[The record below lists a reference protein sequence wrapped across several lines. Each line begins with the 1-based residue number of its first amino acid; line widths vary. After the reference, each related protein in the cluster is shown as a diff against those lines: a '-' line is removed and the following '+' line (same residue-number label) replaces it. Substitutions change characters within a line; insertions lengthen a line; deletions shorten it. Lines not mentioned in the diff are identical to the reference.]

1 MPPAIKKTINYPYL
15 LFSVSLLLFII
26 TSPPVPGTT
35 AILAGAEI
43 EYPPYSIVNAHGQAD
58 GFAVELL
65 RGTLKIMGY
74 EVSFR
79 TDTWDKI
86 KQALEAGEV
95 EVLPL
100 VGRTPEREDIFDFTF
115 PYLTMHGTILVHEDT
130 RSINTLED
138 LADKTVAV
146 MRSDNSE
153 EFARRTLLRSEI
165 IAVETFPEALRML
178 SEKTVDAVLIQRLV
192 AIELMRKLNITNLSM
207 TGPPL
212 TDFSQTFCFAVPEG
226 NSSLL
231 AVLNEG
237 LSTIIANGTYNTL
250 YTKWFGPSQTTGN
263 KYSRIIVGGDNAY
276 PPYEFIDEN
285 GQPAGYNVD
294 LTRAIAEEIGIDVEI
309 VLDDWSKTY
318 SRLLNN
324 EIDLIQGVFYSLARD
339 EFLDFS
345 QPHTVVSHVIVTRT
359 GEHKELTTLEDLK
372 GLQILVMDQDIMHD
386 RAVEA
391 GLETYLIPTANQE
404 TALRML
410 AEGTGD
416 CVLAAEMPALYWI
429 ESNRWNNLEIGE
441 RVLHPEYCFAALDAS
456 PEPIL
461 MEFSEALAAL
471 KSNGTYKEIYTR
483 WFGVY
488 EQQQPTPLDIL
499 KAFAYV
505 FIPILLILFLISLWT
520 IMLRKKVT
528 KRTAE
533 LQKTTE
539 KLQAEIIHTQQA
551 ERKIRESEAKF
562 REYVENSPN
571 AIFVCD
577 EKGDYL
583 EVNSS
588 AEKMTGYD
596 KSELLSMNVK
606 DFAVDDDDEQPVIQV
621 SQAIL
626 RNGKGARTLRY
637 RRKDGSCGYW
647 TLNAVALSMNRFLGF
662 TVDVTP
668 LVEAQQQNL
677 AEKERLN
684 VTLRSIGDG
693 VITTDNGGKV
703 LIINQA
709 AEKLTGWS
717 QSEAQGKLLSEVFHI
732 INEQTGELCENPVD
746 KVLQQGI
753 IVELANHTVLISKTG
768 ERFAIADSG
777 APIRSQEGDI
787 IGVVLVFRDQTEEK
801 RIQRQTQIRLNLLDY
816 ASSHSLVD
824 TLQKALDEICELTNS
839 RIGFYHLVDND
850 QKTLL
855 HQQWS
860 TAALNKY
867 CQTGEGSIHY
877 DIDQAGVWSDCIRAA
892 RPVIHNDYA
901 SLLHKKP
908 LPAGL
913 PEMTRELVVPV
924 MRKGKA
930 VAVLGLGNKAGDYTD
945 RDVETAEYLADVT
958 WELIEHKR
966 FEEQL
971 KHNHYLMSYVI
982 EHSQSAIAVHD
993 KDLNYIY
1000 VSQQYLNSY
1009 KIAEQDIIG
1018 RHHYEVF
1025 PDLPQKWRDVHKKAL
1040 MGEVSSAED
1049 DPFIREDGTV
1059 DWTRWECR
1067 PWYEL
1072 DGSIGGLIVYTE
1084 VINERKRQ
1092 EDEQKKLQDQLFQ
1105 ARKMESIGR
1114 LAGGVAHDYNN
1125 MLSVIRGY
1133 AEMALEKTDP
1143 SNTLHSDLEEI
1154 LKAADRSVD
1163 ITRQLLAFSRKQTI
1177 TPRIL
1182 DLNVTVEKMLKML
1195 RKLIGEDIEL
1205 IWIPDESP
1213 GLVHIDPSQVDQI
1226 LANLCVNARDAISG
1240 VGKITIEVSKVDI
1253 SEEYGGMDAGR
1264 SMNAGRS
1271 MDAGRIYG
1279 DCLPGRFS
1287 RLTVSDSGSGMDKE
1301 TLEMLFEPFF
1311 TTKRPGDGTG
1321 LGLATVYGII
1331 KQNNGF
1337 IQVCSELGSGTV
1349 FKVYLPSAEGEISH
1363 AVQYERSL
1371 PAAMGQGELI
1381 LLAEDEPE
1389 IRKLTRTMLESL
1401 NYRVLDEKTPEEAI
1415 RKARE
1420 YREHITLL
1428 ITDVVMPEMNGRE
1441 LAQKI
1446 TDIIPGIKVLYISG
1460 YTADVIVRRGVLD
1473 GEVSFLQK
1481 PFTKPDLA
1489 TKVSDT
1495 LRGHSQ

>member
-1 MPPAIKKTINYPYL
+1 MSPVLKKIINYPYL
-15 LFSVSLLLFII
+15 LFSAYLLMFIAA
-26 TSPPVPGTT
+26 SAPVPAAD

-43 EYPPYSIVNAHGQAD
+43 AYPPYSIVNAHGQAD

-65 RGTLKIMGY
+65 RETLHIMGS
-74 EVSFR
+74 EVRFR
-79 TDTWDKI
+79 TDTWDTV

-100 VGRTPEREDIFDFTF
+100 VGRTPERENIFDFTF

-138 LADKTVAV
+138 LAAKKVAV

-153 EFARRTLLRSEI
+153 EFSRRTLLQSEI
-165 IAVETFPEALRML
+165 IAVETFPEALAML

-192 AIELMRKLNITNLSM
+192 AIELMRQLNITTLRM

-212 TDFSQTFCFAVPEG
+212 MDFSQTFCFAVSEG

-231 AVLNEG
+231 AMLNEG

-250 YTKWFGPSQTTGN
+250 YTKWFGPPLTTGN
-263 KYSRIIVGGDNAY
+263 RYSRIIVGGDNAY

-285 GQPAGYNVD
+285 GQPAGFNID
-294 LTRAIAEEIGIDVEI
+294 LTRAIAEEIGADVEI
-309 VLDDWSKTY
+309 VLDAWAKTY

-359 GEHKELTTLEDLK
+359 GEHKELSTLEDLK
-372 GLQILVMDQDIMHD
+372 GLQILVMEQDIMHN

-391 GLETYLIPTANQE
+391 GLESYLIPTVNQE
-404 TALRML
+404 TALRLL
-410 AEGTGD
+410 AGGTGD
-416 CVLAAEMPALYWI
+416 CVLAAEMPAQYWI
-429 ESNRWNNLEIGE
+429 ETNGWSNLEIGE
-441 RVLHPEYCFAALDAS
+441 RVLSPEYCFAALDAS
-456 PEPIL
+456 PEPTL

-471 KSNGTYKEIYTR
+471 KANGTYKEIYTR
-483 WFGVY
+483 WFSVY
-488 EQQQPTPLDIL
+488 EQQQQPSTIDIL
-499 KAFAYV
+499 KTFAYV
-505 FIPILLILFLISLWT
+505 FIPILLIILLISLWS

-528 KRTAE
+528 ERTAE
-533 LQKTTE
+533 LQETTE
-539 KLQAEIIHTQQA
+539 KLQEEVIHTQQA

-571 AIFVCD
+571 AVFVCD
-577 EKGDYL
+577 EKGDYI
-583 EVNSS
+583 EINSA

-596 KSELLSMNVK
+596 KSELLAMNVR
-606 DFAVDDDDEQPVIQV
+606 DFAVDGDEQPVIQA
-621 SQAIL
+621 SRKIL
-626 RNGKGARTLRY
+626 RNGRDTRVLRY

-647 TLNAVALSMNRFLGF
+647 TLNAVALSQNRFLGF

-668 LVEAQQQNL
+668 LVEAQQLNL

-693 VITTDNGGKV
+693 VITTDNDGRV

-732 INEQTGELCENPVD
+732 INEQTGQLCENPVD
-746 KVLQQGI
+746 KVLQQGV
-753 IVELANHTVLISKTG
+753 IVELANHTVLISKSG

-801 RIQRQTQIRLNLLDY
+801 RSQRQTQIRLNLLEY
-816 ASSHSLVD
+816 ASSHSLED
-824 TLQKALDEICELTNS
+824 LLQKALDEICELTS
-839 RIGFYHLVDND
+839 SPIGFYHLVDSD

-855 HQQWS
+855 KQQWS
-860 TAALNKY
+860 TATLNRY
-867 CQTGEGSIHY
+867 CRTGEGSIHY
-877 DIDQAGVWSDCIRAA
+877 DIDQAGVWGDCIRAA

-908 LPAGL
+908 LPEGH
-913 PEMTRELVVPV
+913 PELTRELVVPV
-924 MRKGKA
+924 MRNGKA
-930 VAVLGLGNKAGDYTD
+930 VAILGLGNKASDYTD
-945 RDVETAEYLADVT
+945 RNVETAAYLADVT
-958 WELIEHKR
+958 WELLEHKR

-1009 KIAEQDIIG
+1009 NVAEQDIIG

-1025 PDLPQKWRDVHKKAL
+1025 PDLPQKWRDVHQKAL

-1049 DPFIREDGTV
+1049 DPYIHEDGTV

-1072 DGSIGGLIVYTE
+1072 DGTIGGLIVYTE

-1092 EDEQKKLQDQLFQ
+1092 EEEQKKLQAQLFQ

-1133 AEMALEKTDP
+1133 TEMALEKTAP
-1143 SNTLHSDLEEI
+1143 STALHSDLEEI
-1154 LKAADRSVD
+1154 MKAADRSVD
-1163 ITRQLLAFSRKQTI
+1163 ITRQLLAFSRKQAI
-1177 TPRIL
+1177 TPRVL
-1182 DLNVTVEKMLKML
+1182 DLNTAVEKMLNML
-1195 RKLIGEDIEL
+1195 CKLIGEDIEL
-1205 IWIPDESP
+1205 IWIPDDSP
-1213 GLVHIDPSQVDQI
+1213 GLVCIDPSQIDQI

-1264 SMNAGRS
+1264 SMNDGS
-1271 MDAGRIYG
+1271 IYG
-1279 DCLPGRFS
+1279 DCLPGRYS
-1287 RLTVSDSGSGMDKE
+1287 RLTISDTGSGMDKE

-1311 TTKRPGDGTG
+1311 TTKRPGEGTG

-1331 KQNNGF
+1331 KQNDGF
-1337 IQVCSELGSGTV
+1337 IQVFSELGSGTV
-1349 FKVYLPSAEGEISH
+1349 FTVHLPSAEGEISP

-1401 NYRVLDEKTPEEAI
+1401 NYRVIDEETPEEAI
-1415 RKARE
+1415 QKARE
-1420 YREHITLL
+1420 YHEHITLL

-1446 TDIIPGIKVLYISG
+1446 TDIIPGIQILYISG

-1473 GEVSFLQK
+1473 GEVNFLQK

-1489 TKVSDT
+1489 MMVSET